1 MLNELIEKRY
11 SPRAFS
17 GEPIEEEKI
26 ISLLEAAR
34 WSPSSMNEQPWRF
47 IIGAK
52 EEGETFNKI
61 YDTLF
66 ELNQEWARNAPVL
79 ILAVAK
85 EFNDR
90 NKQNNR
96 YAEYDLGQAIAHL
109 TLQATSLNLYL
120 HQMGGFNLDK
130 ARKLFNIPEGYLPMS
145 VIAVGYLGNID
156 TLPDQLKVR
165 EKAKRNRKE
174 LSELVFD
181 ESFGHTSKLIG
192 NENVSEIRSRDEK
205 NYT

>member
-1 MLNELIEKRY
+1 MLHELIEKRY

-47 IIGAK
+47 IVGVK
-52 EEGETFNKI
+52 GKGETFNKI
-61 YDTLF
+61 FNTIF
-66 ELNQEWARNAPVL
+66 ELNQVWAQKAPVL
-79 ILAVAK
+79 ILTVVK

-96 YAEYDLGQAIAHL
+96 YAKYDLGQAIAHL
-109 TLQATSLNLYL
+109 TLQATSLYLYL
-120 HQMGGFNLDK
+120 HQMGGFNPDK
-130 ARKLFNIPEGYLPMS
+130 ARKLFNIPEGYVPMS

-156 TLPDQLKVR
+156 KLPEQLKVR
-165 EKAKRNRKE
+165 EKAKRNRKK

-181 ESFGHTSKLIG
+181 ESFGHASRLIG
-192 NENVSEIRSRDEK
+192 NEEVSV
-205 NYT
+205 N

>member
-1 MLNELIEKRY
+1 MLHELIEKRY

-17 GEPIEEEKI
+17 EEPVEEEKI
-26 ISLLEAAR
+26 VSLLEAAR

-47 IIGAK
+47 IVGVK
-52 EEGETFNKI
+52 GKGETFHKI
-61 YDTLF
+61 YDTIF
-66 ELNQEWARNAPVL
+66 ELNQVWAQNAPVL

-90 NKQNNR
+90 NKQDNR

-120 HQMGGFNLDK
+120 HQMGGFNPDK
-130 ARKLFNIPEGYLPMS
+130 ARKLFNIPDDYIPIS
-145 VIAVGYLGNID
+145 VIAVGYLGNVD
-156 TLPDQLKVR
+156 ALPEQLKVR

-181 ESFGHTSKLIG
+181 ESFGHTSKLLG
-192 NENVSEIRSRDEK
+192 NENVSV
-205 NYT
+205 N

>member
-1 MLNELIEKRY
+1 MLHELIEKRY

-17 GEPIEEEKI
+17 GEQVEEGKI

-47 IIGAK
+47 IVGVK
-52 EEGETFNKI
+52 GEGETFNKI
-61 YDTLF
+61 YNTIF
-66 ELNQEWARNAPVL
+66 ELNQTWAQNAPVL

-120 HQMGGFNLDK
+120 HQMGGFNPDK
-130 ARKLFNIPEGYLPMS
+130 ARKLFNIPEGYAPMS
-145 VIAVGYLGNID
+145 VIAIGYLGNIE
-156 TLPDQLKVR
+156 TLPEQLKVR

-181 ESFGHTSKLIG
+181 ESFGHTSKLIEK
-192 NENVSEIRSRDEK
+192 ENVSV
-205 NYT
+205 N

>member
-1 MLNELIEKRY
+1 MLHELIEKRY

-17 GEPIEEEKI
+17 NEAVEEEKI

-47 IIGAK
+47 IVGVK
-52 EEGETFNKI
+52 GEGETYEKI
-61 YDTLF
+61 YNALF
-66 ELNQEWARNAPVL
+66 EQNQGWAKNAPVL

-90 NKQNNR
+90 SKQNNR

-109 TLQATSLNLYL
+109 TIQATSLNLYL
-120 HQMGGFNLDK
+120 HQMGGFDPDK
-130 ARKLFNIPEGYLPMS
+130 ADKLFNIPEGYTPMS
-145 VIAVGYLGNID
+145 VIAIGYLGNID
-156 TLPDQLKVR
+156 SLPEQLKVR

-181 ESFGHTSKLIG
+181 ESFGHTSRLIE
-192 NENVSEIRSRDEK
+192 NKNVSV
-205 NYT
+205 N

>member
-1 MLNELIEKRY
+1 MLHELIEKRY

-17 GEPIEEEKI
+17 NEAVEEEKI

-47 IIGAK
+47 IVGVK
-52 EEGETFNKI
+52 GEGETYEKI
-61 YDTLF
+61 YNALF
-66 ELNQEWARNAPVL
+66 EQNQSWAKNAPVL

-85 EFNDR
+85 EFNDSS
-90 NKQNNR
+90 KQNNR

-109 TLQATSLNLYL
+109 TIQATSLNLYL
-120 HQMGGFNLDK
+120 HQMGGFDPDK
-130 ARKLFNIPEGYLPMS
+130 AGKLFNIPEGYTPMS
-145 VIAVGYLGNID
+145 VIAIGYLGNID
-156 TLPDQLKVR
+156 SLPEQLKVR

-181 ESFGHTSKLIG
+181 ESFGHTSRLIE
-192 NENVSEIRSRDEK
+192 NKNVSV
-205 NYT
+205 N

>member
-1 MLNELIEKRY
+1 MLHELIEKRY

-17 GEPIEEEKI
+17 GEPVEEEKI

-47 IIGAK
+47 IVGVK
-52 EEGETFNKI
+52 GKGETFNKI
-61 YDTLF
+61 YDAIF
-66 ELNQEWARNAPVL
+66 ELNQVWAQNAPVL

-120 HQMGGFNLDK
+120 HQMGGFNSDK
-130 ARKLFNIPEGYLPMS
+130 ARKLFNIPEGYTPMS

-156 TLPDQLKVR
+156 TLPEQLKFR

-192 NENVSEIRSRDEK
+192 NENVSV
-205 NYT
+205 N

>member
-1 MLNELIEKRY
+1 MLHELIAKRY

-17 GEPIEEEKI
+17 GEPVEEEKI

-47 IIGAK
+47 IIGVK
-52 EEGETFNKI
+52 GEGETFNKI
-61 YDTLF
+61 YDSIF
-66 ELNQEWARNAPVL
+66 ELNQIWAQNAPVL

-90 NKQNNR
+90 NKQDNR

-120 HQMGGFNLDK
+120 HQMGGFNQDK
-130 ARKLFNIPEGYLPMS
+130 ARKHFKIPDGYVPIS

-156 TLPDQLKVR
+156 MLPEQLKVR
-165 EKAKRNRKE
+165 EKATRNRKE

-181 ESFGHTSKLIG
+181 ESFGHTSRLIG
-192 NENVSEIRSRDEK
+192 NENVSV
-205 NYT
+205 N

>member
-1 MLNELIEKRY
+1 MLHELIEKRY

-17 GEPIEEEKI
+17 GEPVEEEKI

-47 IIGAK
+47 IVGVK
-52 EEGETFNKI
+52 GEGETFSKMYETI
-61 YDTLF
+61 F
-66 ELNQEWARNAPVL
+66 ELNQVWAQNAPVL

-120 HQMGGFNLDK
+120 HQMGGFNPDK
-130 ARKLFNIPEGYLPMS
+130 ARKLFNIPDGYTPMS

-156 TLPDQLKVR
+156 TLPEQLKVR
-165 EKAKRNRKE
+165 EKSKRNRKE

-181 ESFGHTSKLIG
+181 ESFGHASRLIG
-192 NENVSEIRSRDEK
+192 NENVSVNQE
-205 NYT
+205 